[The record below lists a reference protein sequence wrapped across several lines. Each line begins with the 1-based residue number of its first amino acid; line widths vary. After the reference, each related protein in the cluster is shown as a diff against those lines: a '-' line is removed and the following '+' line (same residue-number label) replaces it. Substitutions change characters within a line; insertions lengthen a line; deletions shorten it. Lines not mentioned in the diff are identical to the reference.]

1 MTDQF
6 DAASPVWQV
15 IERIREEDDAQRA
28 AGLPSS
34 QRTRN
39 VDRETARF
47 LRLLMTSLKPRRVLE
62 IGSSNGLST
71 IFLALGVQPYGG
83 VVIGTE
89 LLKTRAAEANDNL
102 TLAGLEGVA
111 RVLPGDAL
119 TTIKT
124 IDGPFDAVFIDAE
137 KDDYVS
143 HFLGCIDL
151 VSPGGVILA
160 DNVISHDL
168 STYQAMLRARDDVDT
183 VTLPIDRGIEF
194 TVKR

>member
-1 MTDQF
+1 MTHQV
-6 DAASPVWQV
+6 DADSPALPV
-15 IERIREEDDAQRA
+15 IQRLRREDDAQRA

-39 VDRETARF
+39 IDLETATF
-47 LRLLMTSLKPRRVLE
+47 LLLLMNSLKPRRVLE

-71 IFLALGVQPYGG
+71 IFLALGVQPHGG

-89 LLKTRAAEANDNL
+89 VLDARAQEANDNL
-102 TLAGLEGVA
+102 AQAGLQDVA
-111 RVLPGDAL
+111 QVLPGDAL
-119 TTIKT
+119 DTVRSV
-124 IDGPFDAVFIDAE
+124 DGPFDVVFIDAE

-143 HFLGCIDL
+143 HFANCVDF
-151 VSPGGVILA
+151 VRSGGVILA
-160 DNVISHDL
+160 DNVVSHDL
-168 STYQAMLRARDDVDT
+168 SAYQAMLRSRDDVGT